1 MSRPQLPGPGGAA
14 PLSPGTSGA
23 APRPPGPRG
32 AATGPSRQSG
42 SDHLVEEVVRGVPV
56 RCYASRPRSVVEV
69 LAQART
75 RSGDDVLLV
84 DPERSSATTYDG
96 FARLVEGAA
105 LTLRATGLSTGDR
118 VALLVRNG
126 LEAAVGIW
134 ACARAGL
141 VHVGLPVDAPPA
153 RLAELVELTGPR
165 LLLTSAELRPTAHDA
180 VGRVAAGPQVVDAAE
195 VLLSRESGW
204 RDSEPL
210 PDEDVTYSLIA
221 TSGTTGR
228 PKAVRVTGRMTGHA
242 AEAYVRTLGL
252 TPVDRTAIHLP
263 FAWVSGHVTQLTPA
277 MLSGGSAVTMAS
289 FTAPLLVQVAAE
301 HRVTWLDV
309 VPSIWE
315 LLLRS
320 DAFSQAVLPQ
330 VRLAV
335 FGGAPAAPGTLERV
349 RERMPQLR
357 LFDVYALSE
366 TCAPVTVLAD
376 AEAGRRPGSVGR
388 PMGYVDLRV
397 VAPDGTDV
405 PRGEPG
411 ELRLRSPTVTPGYWG
426 DEALAVEDGWFATGD
441 LGRLDDEGYLH
452 VGGRAV
458 DLIIRGGVN
467 IYPAEVERALLATGQ
482 LSDAVAVGVPSGLSG
497 HNVGVA
503 VVARPGVR
511 PDVTVLRTAVREALG
526 AHAVPQRLRVVEELP
541 RNRNGKPDRAAAL
554 LLLVDPASTEQPPPA
569 DARRP
574 GPAPARP
581 PSS

>member
-1 MSRPQLPGPGGAA
+1 M
-14 PLSPGTSGA
+14 
-23 APRPPGPRG
+23 
-32 AATGPSRQSG
+32 TGDSRQSG
-42 SDHLVEEVVRGVPV
+42 PDALVEELVRGAPV
-56 RCYASRPRSVVEV
+56 RCYARRPHSVVEV
-69 LAQART
+69 LEQALA
-75 RSGDDVLLV
+75 RSADDVLLV
-84 DPERSSATTYDG
+84 DPALGSATTYDG

-105 LTLRATGLSTGDR
+105 DALRERGADPGER
-118 VALLVRNG
+118 VAVLVRNG
-126 LEAAVGIW
+126 LEAAVAIW

-153 RLAELVELTGPR
+153 RLRELLELTGAA
-165 LLLTSAELRPTAHDA
+165 LLLVQPELRPVAEQ
-180 VGRVAAGPQVVDAAE
+180 AAGTVPVADAAD
-195 VLLSRESGW
+195 VLLSRETAW
-204 RDSEPL
+204 RTGQPL
-210 PDEDVTYSLIA
+210 PDQDATYSLIP

-252 TPVDRTAIHLP
+252 TAADRTAIHLP

-277 MLSGGSAVTMAS
+277 MLSGGSAVTMAA

-315 LLLRS
+315 LLLRTR
-320 DAFSQAVLPQ
+320 AFALADLPH

-335 FGGAPAAPGTLERV
+335 FGGAPAPPGTLDRV

-366 TCAPVTVLAD
+366 TCAPVTVLPD

-388 PMGYVDLRV
+388 PAAYVDLRV

-411 ELRLRSPTVTPGYWG
+411 DVWVRSPTVTPGYWG
-426 DEALAVEDGWFATGD
+426 ADGALAVQDGWLRTGD
-441 LGRLDDEGYLH
+441 LGRLDAEGYLT

-467 IYPAEVERALLATGQ
+467 VYPAEVERALLSTG
-482 LSDAVAVGVPSGLSG
+482 LLADAVAVGVPSAVTG
-497 HNVGVA
+497 HNVGAV
-503 VVARPGVR
+503 VVARPGVA
-511 PDVTVLRTAVREALG
+511 PDLATLQAAVRDALG
-526 AHAVPQRLRVVEELP
+526 AHAVPRPLRVVDELP
-541 RNRNGKPDRAAAL
+541 RNRNGKVDRAAVREL
-554 LLLVDPASTEQPPPA
+554 LSG
-569 DARRP
+569 AR
-574 GPAPARP
+574 G
-581 PSS
+581 